1 VSLAFLKGD
10 RRTRREGEEDAAV
23 FLLIPFLKANK
34 SALSTIHNKQLFKI
48 RTHLMRQR
56 HAGTAAEL
64 YVCPVCKSG
73 FKEKVL
79 LAIHIGTRH

>member
-1 VSLAFLKGD
+1 MLK
-10 RRTRREGEEDAAV
+10 T
-23 FLLIPFLKANK
+23 NK
-34 SALSTIHNKQLFKI
+34 SGLSITNNKQLFNI

-56 HAGTAAEL
+56 HAGAAER

-73 FKEKVL
+73 FKEKIL

>member
-1 VSLAFLKGD
+1 MVSSALLEGD
-10 RRTRREGEEDAAV
+10 RRARRGGGEEAA

-34 SALSTIHNKQLFKI
+34 SALSTLHNKQLFKI

-56 HAGTAAEL
+56 HAGTAADL